1 MYSFLVACLFGI
13 FFMSPSISI
22 TVDNGLKPGLKL
34 NESTMEQKH
43 ILTDGADQYVVTDE
57 EPNMESNIHSIN
69 NMGIGEQP
77 KISKTKPGPFSLE
90 YFLNMFNAH
99 ADNNGPPS
107 LTNISKN
114 VDEEYGDSM
123 RGKVHITTEKAHHS
137 DSLEGNT
144 GFANIINNINDD
156 EDLQYILDIS
166 HNLSDIRQ
174 SRNNETHD
182 HVEEPSPEDLI
193 DIKDLENAANIKE
206 EYVDENDENTSR
218 NDRITKE
225 ENFMKEDYGDRMRF
239 SFGDLEI
246 KQAESVTEG
255 PRNHPES
262 IVYNNRGDVADVG
275 QSTEMSSSDQNNQNV
290 KNATAFL
297 AKHLENSNDN
307 HDVDASS
314 KKEKE
319 SFEINNMNLSTDSC
333 INFHCKRGKTCKTDG
348 QGYPFCA
355 CQDPNFCLPSNK
367 NDLVCGTDNKTYTS
381 ACQLFAK
388 KCLLEG
394 TKEGNH
400 LHLDYQGPCKFIP
413 PCTEY
418 ELAHF
423 PFRMRDW
430 LKNVLMQLYE
440 RDQENTTFLSEKQKS
455 KVKKIY
461 ENERRLQEGE
471 HNIELL
477 VKDFQKNYH
486 MYVYPVHWQ
495 FHQLDQNVMDR
506 LLTHSELSALRIP
519 LIPIEHCVDAFL
531 EECNTNNDRRISLRE
546 WCRCFGIKDGD
557 IDEDLLF

>member
-319 SFEINNMNLSTDSC
+319 SFEINNMNLSTVFSDSC

-367 NDLVCGTDNKTYTS
+367 NDL
-381 ACQLFAK
+381 
-388 KCLLEG
+388 
-394 TKEGNH
+394 
-400 LHLDYQGPCKFIP
+400 
-413 PCTEY
+413 
-418 ELAHF
+418 
-423 PFRMRDW
+423 
-430 LKNVLMQLYE
+430 
-440 RDQENTTFLSEKQKS
+440 
-455 KVKKIY
+455 VKKIY

-506 LLTHSELSALRIP
+506 
-519 LIPIEHCVDAFL
+519 
-531 EECNTNNDRRISLRE
+531 
-546 WCRCFGIKDGD
+546 
-557 IDEDLLF
+557 

>member
-13 FFMSPSISI
+13 FFMSPSVSI
-22 TVDNGLKPGLKL
+22 TVDNGLNPGLKL

-43 ILTDGADQYVVTDE
+43 ILTDGTDRYVVTDDG
-57 EPNMESNIHSIN
+57 PNMESNIHSIN
-69 NMGIGEQP
+69 NMGFGEQP
-77 KISKTKPGPFSLE
+77 KVSKTKPGPFSLE
-90 YFLNMFNAH
+90 YFLNMFNVH
-99 ADNNGPPS
+99 VDDNGPPS

-114 VDEEYGDSM
+114 LDEEYGDS
-123 RGKVHITTEKAHHS
+123 RQDKVHITTEKAHHS

-144 GFANIINNINDD
+144 GYANILNNIYND

-166 HNLSDIRQ
+166 HNLSDIGQ

-193 DIKDLENAANIKE
+193 DIKENAANIKE

-225 ENFMKEDYGDRMRF
+225 EILMKEVYGDRTRF

-255 PRNHPES
+255 PWNQQNS

-275 QSTEMSSSDQNNQNV
+275 QSTEMSSTDQSNQNV

-297 AKHLENSNDN
+297 AKHLGNSNDN
-307 HDVDASS
+307 HVSYHGHDVDASGE
-314 KKEKE
+314 KEKE
-319 SFEINNMNLSTDSC
+319 SLEINNTNLSTDSC

-461 ENERRLQEGE
+461 ENERRLQE
-471 HNIELL
+471 
-477 VKDFQKNYH
+477 
-486 MYVYPVHWQ
+486 
-495 FHQLDQNVMDR
+495 
-506 LLTHSELSALRIP
+506 
-519 LIPIEHCVDAFL
+519 